1 MYRLLN
7 TTDNSPRKLRM
18 SRGLRKA
25 VRDLKRYALEEERRI
40 SALRDVSHSPGINK
54 AWGL

>member
-1 MYRLLN
+1 MHRLLDA
-7 TTDNSPRKLRM
+7 TDNSPRKLPM

-25 VRDLKRYALEEERRI
+25 VRDLKRYALEEEKRI
-40 SALRDVSHSPGINK
+40 STLRDVSHSPGINK

>member
-1 MYRLLN
+1 MYRLSN
-7 TTDNSPRKLRM
+7 ATDNSPRKLRM

>member
-1 MYRLLN
+1 MHRLLN
-7 TTDNSPRKLRM
+7 ATDISPRKLRM

-40 SALRDVSHSPGINK
+40 SALRDVAHSPGINK